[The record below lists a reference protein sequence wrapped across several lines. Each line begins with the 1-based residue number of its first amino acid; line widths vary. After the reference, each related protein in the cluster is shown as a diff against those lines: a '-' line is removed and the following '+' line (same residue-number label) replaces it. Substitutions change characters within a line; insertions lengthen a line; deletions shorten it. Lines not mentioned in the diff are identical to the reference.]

1 MAGSRQAIQRLL
13 SALLL
18 LPTIAAADEATRAS
32 PPRIEAAFLRN
43 FAHYLAWPPGAFTD
57 EHSPWRI
64 CVAGNDPFGEILDET
79 LRSRSE
85 HGRQF
90 VVVRSDAAVDLRQCH
105 VLYIAYRSGEQ
116 RRGMLT
122 ELANRPV
129 LTVGDAPTFLQ
140 EGGIIR
146 FHVSDRVGISV
157 NLDRANLVAVKIPA
171 NVLEVSQEVVEN
183 GVVRRLR

>member
-1 MAGSRQAIQRLL
+1 MR
-13 SALLL
+13 
-18 LPTIAAADEATRAS
+18 
-32 PPRIEAAFLRN
+32 PRR
-43 FAHYLAWPPGAFTD
+43 T
-57 EHSPWRI
+57 
-64 CVAGNDPFGEILDET
+64 
-79 LRSRSE
+79 
-85 HGRQF
+85 
-90 VVVRSDAAVDLRQCH
+90 
-105 VLYIAYRSGEQ
+105 
-116 RRGMLT
+116 
-122 ELANRPV
+122 ANRPV